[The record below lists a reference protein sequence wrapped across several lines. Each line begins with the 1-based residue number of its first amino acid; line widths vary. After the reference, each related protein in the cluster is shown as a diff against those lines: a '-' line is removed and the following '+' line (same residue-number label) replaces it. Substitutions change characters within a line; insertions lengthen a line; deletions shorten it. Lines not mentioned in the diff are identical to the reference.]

1 MQLVQTVSRAGA
13 GALRGGHQMVITS
26 AGAGTG
32 GLQLLSGAGSGAN
45 LLVGGSTGTPNLL
58 VQSGTSA
65 NLQIVQPGQV
75 NPIVGASTKLFLYLL
90 CLCMI
95 HSSCIGKIDKHAVTL
110 WSEEKKLYGKVNIS
124 FTDSW

>member
-1 MQLVQTVSRAGA
+1 MLSFVLYAGGGTIGSQTVQLVQTVSRAGA

-75 NPIVGASTKLFLYLL
+75 NPIVGQSTKLFLSHLF
-90 CLCMI
+90 I
-95 HSSCIGKIDKHAVTL
+95 ND
-110 WSEEKKLYGKVNIS
+110 S
-124 FTDSW
+124 FIMYW